1 MPLYIV
7 ATPIGNLEDI
17 TIRAINVL
25 KQVDLIACEDT
36 RRTKLLLDKY
46 EIKKELISYYDRI
59 EKKRT
64 AGLIALLKQGRNI
77 ALICNAGTPLISDP
91 GFLLVRQA
99 IAEKIPVFSIPG
111 PSAVITA
118 LTVAGIPVNRF
129 IFEGFLPKKSGQRR
143 RVFESLKD
151 EKRPVVI
158 FESPYRIDKTLT
170 EIKEILG
177 DRMVILARELTKY
190 YEEILRGSA
199 EEIIKMLKV
208 KRGEFTIVI
217 SGANE

>member
-1 MPLYIV
+1 MPIYIV

-64 AGLIALLKQGRNI
+64 PGLIALLKQGRSI

-91 GFLLVRQA
+91 GLLLVKQA
-99 IAEKIPVFSIPG
+99 IADKIPVFSIPG

-170 EIKEILG
+170 EIREILG